1 MASWLSARNFLPLT
15 GGGSAGIMNRRTAY
29 RLAPFRAA
37 GPMSSRERFEMSQL
51 SSSDRRAPQ
60 PARDIK
66 QHDPIWSDIRAQA
79 EHIRTV
85 EPELAGFMFSTIL
98 NQASLESAICHRLAE
113 RLGHPDLSASS
124 IRQTF
129 LKLVSEHQELGEAF
143 RADLAAVADRDP
155 ACRQISDPLLHF
167 KGFHA
172 LQTYRFAHVLWM
184 EGRTEL
190 ALYLQSQSSRVFATD
205 IHPNA
210 RIGRGI
216 MLDHAS
222 GLVIGETAVVGD
234 QTSILHAVT
243 LGGSGKESGDRHP
256 KIGAGVMIGAG
267 AKILGNITVG
277 DCARV
282 AAGSVVLKDVPA
294 RTTVAGVPAKV
305 VGLAGCQQPS
315 REMNQMFGS
324 IGSDIE
330 E

>member
-1 MASWLSARNFLPLT
+1 
-15 GGGSAGIMNRRTAY
+15 
-29 RLAPFRAA
+29 
-37 GPMSSRERFEMSQL
+37 MSQP
-51 SSSDRRAPQ
+51 SSSEQRVQ
-60 PARDIK
+60 PPTRSID
-66 QHDPIWSDIRAQA
+66 QHDPVWTDIRAQA
-79 EHIRTV
+79 EHICLS
-85 EPELAGFMFSTIL
+85 EPALAGFIRAAIL
-98 NQASLESAICHRLAE
+98 DQGSLEAAICHRLAA
-113 RLGHPDLSASS
+113 RLDHADLPAAS
-124 IRQTF
+124 IRQT
-129 LKLVSEHQELGEAF
+129 LLGLVRDHPELGEAF

-155 ACRQISDPLLHF
+155 ACRQISDPLLYF

-172 LQTYRFAHVLWM
+172 LQTYRFAHLLWLA
-184 EGRTEL
+184 GRTAL

-216 MLDHAS
+216 MLDHAT

-243 LGGSGKESGDRHP
+243 LGGSGKETGDRHP

-294 RTTVAGVPAKV
+294 RTTVAGVPAQV
-305 VGLAGCQQPS
+305 IGLAGCRQPS
-315 REMNQMFGS
+315 REMNQLFGS
-324 IGSDIE
+324 IGSDDAE
-330 E
+330 